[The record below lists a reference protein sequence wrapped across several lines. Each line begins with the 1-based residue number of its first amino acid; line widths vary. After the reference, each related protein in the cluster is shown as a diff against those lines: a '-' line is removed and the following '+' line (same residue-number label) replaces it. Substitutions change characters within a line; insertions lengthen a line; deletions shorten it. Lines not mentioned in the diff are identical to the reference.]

1 MACCS
6 SNDGLIPENEGLRG
20 ILRRKR
26 VNLSNNNSNIESTVK
41 VSTVK
46 ICSAGTLTNSTD
58 SDYTEV
64 VFLSQINRYV
74 TDEMDLE
81 ILVLRLE
88 ISFFICSKENL

>member
-6 SNDGLIPENEGLRG
+6 SKGGLIPENEGLRG

-46 ICSAGTLTNSTD
+46 ISSAGTLTNSTD
-58 SDYTEV
+58 SNYTEV
-64 VFLSQINRYV
+64 VFFKPDKSLCDRRDGS
-74 TDEMDLE
+74 
-81 ILVLRLE
+81 
-88 ISFFICSKENL
+88 

>member
-1 MACCS
+1 M
-6 SNDGLIPENEGLRG
+6 
-20 ILRRKR
+20 
-26 VNLSNNNSNIESTVK
+26 NLSNNNSNIGSTVA

-46 ICSAGTLTNSTD
+46 IGSVGTLTNSTD
-58 SDYTEV
+58 SNYTEV
-64 VFLSQINRYV
+64 VFFLSQINRYV

>member
-1 MACCS
+1 M
-6 SNDGLIPENEGLRG
+6 
-20 ILRRKR
+20 
-26 VNLSNNNSNIESTVK
+26 NLSNNNSNIESTVK

-46 ICSAGTLTNSTD
+46 IGSAGTLTNSTD

>member
-46 ICSAGTLTNSTD
+46 IGSAGTLTNSTD

>member
-26 VNLSNNNSNIESTVK
+26 VNLIISNNNSNIESTVK
-41 VSTVK
+41 VSTVE
-46 ICSAGTLTNSTD
+46 IGSAGTLTNSTD

-64 VFLSQINRYV
+64 VFFKPDKSLCDRRDGS
-74 TDEMDLE
+74 
-81 ILVLRLE
+81 
-88 ISFFICSKENL
+88 

>member
-6 SNDGLIPENEGLRG
+6 SNNGLIPENEGLRG

-26 VNLSNNNSNIESTVK
+26 VNLSNNNSNMESTVK

-46 ICSAGTLTNSTD
+46 IGSAGTLTNSTD

-64 VFLSQINRYV
+64 VFFKPDKSLCDRRDGS
-74 TDEMDLE
+74 
-81 ILVLRLE
+81 
-88 ISFFICSKENL
+88 

>member
-1 MACCS
+1 M
-6 SNDGLIPENEGLRG
+6 
-20 ILRRKR
+20 
-26 VNLSNNNSNIESTVK
+26 NLSNNNSNIGSTVA

-46 ICSAGTLTNSTD
+46 IGSVGTLTNSTD
-58 SDYTEV
+58 SSF
-64 VFLSQINRYV
+64 FLSQINRYV

>member
-6 SNDGLIPENEGLRG
+6 SNGGLIPENEGLRG

-46 ICSAGTLTNSTD
+46 IGSTGTLTNSTD

-64 VFLSQINRYV
+64 VF
-74 TDEMDLE
+74 
-81 ILVLRLE
+81 
-88 ISFFICSKENL
+88 F